1 MPSTSDLAL
10 FALASLLLA
19 LTPGPNLLY
28 LVSRT
33 LCQGRT
39 AGLVSLAGTTSARP

>member
-1 MPSTSDLAL
+1 MIPSLDNLAL
-10 FALASLLLA
+10 FAAASALLA

-33 LCQGRT
+33 ICQGRQ
-39 AGLVSLAGTTSARP
+39 AGIVSLAGTSLG